1 MGSEFMM
8 ETKKFVLKSKYKPE
22 GDQPTAIAKL
32 EAGLAK
38 GLVHET
44 LLGVTGSGKT
54 FTMAKIIENV
64 QKPTLVISHN
74 KTLAAQLYA
83 EFKEFFPDNAVHY
96 FVSYYDYFQ
105 PEAYIPRSDTYIEK
119 TSDIN
124 EEIDRL
130 RNAATSALLSRS
142 DTLII
147 ASVSC
152 IYGLGNPEE
161 YQNLSI
167 DLLVGEERKRDRL
180 LRLLADIQYTRN
192 DKSLE
197 RGSYRV
203 RGDIL
208 DIFPSYEELAYRV
221 EFSHDNK
228 IEKIK
233 LVAPLTGE
241 ILNNLD
247 KLTIFPAKHFVTTKE
262 RIAEATK
269 QITAELESRVKTFEK
284 EGKHIEAQR
293 ISQRTNY
300 DLEMLNELGYCSG
313 IENYSSYLANRE
325 PGDEPATLLD
335 YFPED
340 FLVLIDESHMTVPQI
355 RGMYNGDRARKENL
369 VNYGFR
375 LPSAL
380 DNRPLQFHEFEK
392 HVKQAIY
399 VSATPAE
406 YELRHSTDGK
416 IGSSADFYTARRN
429 GEEFE
434 GVAEQVIRPTGLLD
448 PVVEVRPTDGQI
460 DDLIAEIRKSVA
472 KKQRVIITTL
482 TKRMSE
488 ELSQYLSE
496 LDIKVVYLHS
506 DVHTLERPEILRDL
520 RLGVYDV
527 IVGINLLREGI
538 DLPEVSLVIIL
549 DADKEGF
556 LRSEQALIQTIGR
569 AARHVEGRVL
579 MYADQMTG
587 SMKRA
592 ISETERRRE
601 IQEEYNRQ
609 HDITPLTIQKAVSNL
624 VHAKHEEKPETN
636 IDITKIPAEELVRLV
651 RDLEKKMDFAA
662 KNLDFERAAEL
673 RDQISSIQ
681 ITKDQNKVKKQI
693 SSL

>member
-1 MGSEFMM
+1 M
-8 ETKKFVLKSKYKPE
+8 EKKKFILKSKYKPE

-32 EAGLAK
+32 EAGLAQ

-54 FTMAKIIENV
+54 FTMAKIIESV

-96 FVSYYDYFQ
+96 FVSYYDYYQ

-130 RNAATSALLSRS
+130 RNAATSALLSRT

-167 DLLVGEERKRDRL
+167 DLVVGEERKRDRL
-180 LRLLADIQYTRN
+180 LRLLADIQYNRN

-208 DIFPSYEELAYRV
+208 DIFPSYEELAYRI
-221 EFSHDNK
+221 EFTQDNK

-233 LVAPLTGE
+233 LVSPLTGE
-241 ILNNLD
+241 ILNNLNE
-247 KLTIFPAKHFVTTKE
+247 LTIFPAKHFVTTRE
-262 RIAEATK
+262 RIVEASK
-269 QITAELESRVKTFEK
+269 QITAELEARVKTFEK
-284 EGKHIEAQR
+284 EGKLIEAQR

-313 IENYSSYLANRE
+313 IENYSGYLANRE

-380 DNRPLQFHEFEK
+380 DNRPLQFPEFEK
-392 HVKQAIY
+392 HIKQAIY

-406 YELRHSTDGK
+406 YELRHSTNGQ
-416 IGSSADFYTARRN
+416 IGSSAEFYEARKK
-429 GEEFE
+429 GEEFS

-448 PVVEVRPTDGQI
+448 PIVEVRPSDGQI
-460 DDLIAEIRKSVA
+460 DGIIAEIRKSVA

-496 LDIKVVYLHS
+496 LDIKVKYLHS
-506 DVHTLERPEILRDL
+506 DIHTLERPEILRDL

-569 AARHVEGRVL
+569 AARHVEGRVI

-587 SMKRA
+587 SMTRA
-592 ISETERRRE
+592 ISETERRRK
-601 IQEEYNRQ
+601 IQEEYN
-609 HDITPLTIQKAVSNL
+609 HKHGITPLTIQKAVSNL
-624 VHAKHEEKPETN
+624 VHAKHEETVEPN
-636 IDITKIPAEELVRLV
+636 VDITKIPAEELVRLV
-651 RDLEKKMDFAA
+651 RELEKKMDFAA

-693 SSL
+693 SNL

>member
-1 MGSEFMM
+1 MSELSM
-8 ETKKFVLKSKYKPE
+8 EKKNFILKSKFAPE

-32 EAGLAK
+32 EKGLAE
-38 GLVHET
+38 GLVHQT

-54 FTMAKIIENV
+54 YTMAKIVENV

-96 FVSYYDYFQ
+96 FVSYYDYYQ

-119 TSDIN
+119 TSDVN

-142 DTLII
+142 DTLIV

-161 YQNLSI
+161 YQNLSVEI
-167 DLLVGEERKRDRL
+167 KVGEERKRDRL
-180 LRLLADIQYTRN
+180 LRLLADVQYTRN

-208 DIFPSYEELAYRV
+208 DIFPSYEELAYRI
-221 EFSHDNK
+221 EFAHDTV
-228 IEKIK
+228 EKIK
-233 LVAPLTGE
+233 LISPLTGE
-241 ILNNLD
+241 ILNNFD
-247 KLTIFPAKHFVTTKE
+247 EITIFPAKHFVTTKE
-262 RIAEATK
+262 RIQDATK
-269 QITAELESRVKTFEK
+269 KIQAELEARVKTFEK

-313 IENYSSYLANRE
+313 IENYSSYLANRV

-340 FLVLIDESHMTVPQI
+340 FLVLIDESHMTIPQI

-380 DNRPLQFHEFEK
+380 DNRPLRFPEFEN
-392 HVKQAIY
+392 HVKQAVY

-406 YELRHSTDGK
+406 YELMHSTEGK
-416 IGSSADFYTARRN
+416 IKSSADFYEARRE
-429 GEEFE
+429 GQDFP

-448 PVVEVRPTDGQI
+448 PKVEVRPIDGQI
-460 DDLIAEIRKSVA
+460 DDLISEIRSSVA

-496 LDIKVVYLHS
+496 LDIKVKYLHS
-506 DVHTLERPEILRDL
+506 DIHTLERPEILRDL

-538 DLPEVSLVIIL
+538 DLPEVSLVAIL

-569 AARHVEGRVL
+569 AARHVEGRVI

-592 ISETERRRE
+592 ISETDRRRK
-601 IQEEYNRQ
+601 IQTEYNEA
-609 HDITPLTIQKAVSNL
+609 HGITPLSIQKAVSDL
-624 VHAKHEEKPETN
+624 VHAKHEEKEIPEL
-636 IDITKIPAEELVRLV
+636 DITGIPPEELTRLV
-651 RDLEKKMDFAA
+651 RDLEKKMDMAA

-681 ITKDQNKVKKQI
+681 QKKDQNSVKKRI
-693 SSL
+693 KSL

>member
-1 MGSEFMM
+1 MM
-8 ETKKFVLKSKYKPE
+8 EHKKFKLESKYKPE

-32 EAGLAK
+32 EKGLSK

-54 FTMAKIIENV
+54 FTMAKIVEKV
-64 QKPTLVISHN
+64 QKPTLVVSHN

-83 EFKEFFPDNAVHY
+83 EFKEFFPESAVHY
-96 FVSYYDYFQ
+96 FVSYYDYYQ

-142 DTLII
+142 DTLIV

-167 DLLVGEERKRDRL
+167 ELKAGEERKRDRL
-180 LRLLADIQYTRN
+180 LRLLADIQYSRN

-208 DIFPSYEELAYRV
+208 DIFPSYEEIAYRI
-221 EFSHDNK
+221 EFFEGK

-233 LVAPLTGE
+233 TVSPLTGE
-241 ILNNLD
+241 ILDNLTEI
-247 KLTIFPAKHFVTTKE
+247 TIYPAKHFVTTKE
-262 RIAEATK
+262 RIVEATK
-269 QITAELESRVKTFEK
+269 QIQNELEIRVKSFKK
-284 EGKHIEAQR
+284 EGKLIEAQR
-293 ISQRTNY
+293 IEQRTNY

-313 IENYSSYLANRE
+313 IENYSAYLTNRE
-325 PGDEPATLLD
+325 SGDEPATLLD

-340 FLVLIDESHMTVPQI
+340 FLVLIDESHMTIPQI

-369 VNYGFR
+369 VNFGFR

-406 YELRHSTDGK
+406 YELMHSTGGK
-416 IGSSADFYTARRN
+416 IKSSAAFYEARRA
-429 GEEFE
+429 GDEFE

-448 PVVEVRPTDGQI
+448 PVVEVRPTEGQI
-460 DDLIAEIRKSVA
+460 DDLITEIRKSVA

-488 ELSQYLSE
+488 ELSDYLSE
-496 LDIKVVYLHS
+496 MGIKVKYLHS
-506 DVHTLERPEILRDL
+506 DIHTLERPEILRDL

-538 DLPEVSLVIIL
+538 DLPEVSLVAIL

-569 AARHVEGRVL
+569 AARHVEGRVV
-579 MYADQMTG
+579 MYADRMTG
-587 SMKRA
+587 SMTRA
-592 ISETERRRE
+592 IAETDRRRK
-601 IQEEYNRQ
+601 IQEAYNTK
-609 HDITPLTIQKAVSNL
+609 HGVTPLTIKKAVSDL
-624 VHAKHEEKPETN
+624 VHSKREEKEIPE
-636 IDITKIPAEELVRLV
+636 IDITKIPPEELVRLV
-651 RDLEKKMDFAA
+651 RELEKKMEFAA
-662 KNLDFERAAEL
+662 KNLDFERAAKL
-673 RDQISSIQ
+673 RDQIVSIQ
-681 ITKDQNKVKKQI
+681 DKKESNI
-693 SSL
+693 VSKRIKSL